1 MAAAQSY
8 SDGRDGVPRGL
19 TGRVDRVIVVG
30 AGIAGLTTANAL
42 AHAGVECVVLEARD
56 RVGGRLHTV
65 DLAGV
70 RVDLGGSWI
79 HHPIGNPIR
88 AFAEQ
93 AGVPCAP
100 GDPVPVVTGYDCAM
114 QRWLTADEVASSLDL
129 VSSAFPDAIDEIAAT
144 LGPNATSAD
153 AIDAFVA
160 SRAADP
166 DTARRDRQSLRAIV
180 EADGADFADRQ
191 SLRWLW
197 HEMEYGGDFFGDLPH
212 GGYREVVD
220 AMAQGLDIRLGG
232 AVTTVAVDDRGVT
245 VGTAD
250 GESVEGTHV
259 VVAVPLGVLKEG
271 GLQFSPSLPDDR
283 RAAVDRVGF
292 GQYEKVVLVFDR
304 AWWRDDGISHLMVFP
319 HDPDLAT
326 VWAFDLD
333 AFGDGPALSF
343 HLFASNAARALSGS
357 ADVGVRW
364 VLDLLS
370 EALGRTCPEPVAT
383 SVTSWAADPYSCG
396 AYSHLPVGASPD
408 DLDLLGEPVGGR
420 LLFAGEHTQ
429 SARTGYADGAM
440 SSGVREA
447 KRLLGRPAVDLGP
460 LAR

>member
-1 MAAAQSY
+1 MEAAQSY
-8 SDGRDGVPRGL
+8 SDGRDDVPPGL
-19 TGRVDRVIVVG
+19 IGRVDRVIVVG
-30 AGIAGLTTANAL
+30 GGIAGLTAANAL
-42 AHAGVECVVLEARD
+42 VHAGVECVLLEARD

-70 RVDLGGSWI
+70 PVDLGGSWI
-79 HHPIGNPIR
+79 HHPIGNPLR

-100 GDPVPVVTGYDCAM
+100 GDPVPAVTGYDCATE
-114 QRWLTADEVASSLDL
+114 RWLTAHEVASSLDL
-129 VSSAFPDAIDEIAAT
+129 VSSAFPDAVEQIGAT
-144 LGPNATSAD
+144 LGPDASAAD
-153 AIDAFVA
+153 AIDAFVE
-160 SRAADP
+160 SRATDP
-166 DTARRDRQSLRAIV
+166 DNTRRDRQALRAIV

-197 HEMEYGGDFFGDLPH
+197 HEMEYEGDFFGDLPR
-212 GGYREVVD
+212 GGYRGVVD
-220 AMAQGLDIRLGG
+220 AMAQGLDIRLGA

-250 GESVEGTHV
+250 GEWVDGTHV
-259 VVAVPLGVLKEG
+259 VVAVPLGVLKKG
-271 GLQFSPSLPDDR
+271 GLRFSPELPDDR

-292 GQYEKVVLVFDR
+292 GRYEKVVLVFDR
-304 AWWRDDGISHLMVFP
+304 AWWRDEGISHLMLFP
-319 HDPDLAT
+319 HDSDQAT

-357 ADVGVRW
+357 AEDGVRW

-370 EALGRTCPEPVAT
+370 AALGRTCPAPIAT
-383 SVTSWAADPYSCG
+383 AVTSWAADPYSGG
-396 AYSHLPVGASPD
+396 AYSHLPPGAAPD

-447 KRLLGRPAVDLGP
+447 KRLLGRPSVDLGP